1 MWRMAGV
8 HCGESGVYVAYF
20 SVVSSCQPR
29 SKNNGT
35 TYQKRNGATR
45 FRRKRVALA
54 HNALQTAPPP
64 LSVTNTT
71 TRSPNIQIP
80 RRARRSTETTIFVI
94 AMPSSLHTAAF
105 EMHHEGE
112 EQMWKVQQTSR
123 SFDPHSR
130 EVPHVQTSI
139 CTSRSINIPKP
150 WVSALKL

>member
-45 FRRKRVALA
+45 TMRSR
-54 HNALQTAPPP
+54 QP
-64 LSVTNTT
+64 LLHFP
-71 TRSPNIQIP
+71 SPTQRPDHPTP
-80 RRARRSTETTIFVI
+80 RYREELIEVPKRRS
-94 AMPSSLHTAAF
+94 SSSPCLHLHTAAF
-105 EMHHEGE
+105 EMHHEGV
-112 EQMWKVQQTSR
+112 EQIWKVQQTSR

-139 CTSRSINIPKP
+139 CASRSINIPKP
-150 WVSALKL
+150 WVSALRL